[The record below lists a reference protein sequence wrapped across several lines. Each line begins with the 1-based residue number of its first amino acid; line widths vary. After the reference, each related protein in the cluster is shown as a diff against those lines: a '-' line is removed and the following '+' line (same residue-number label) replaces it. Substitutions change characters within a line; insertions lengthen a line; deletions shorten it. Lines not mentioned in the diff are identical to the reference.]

1 MLKHIM
7 AYIDDNLLC
16 LFYGIELL
24 ATKYAIFASYH
35 DLLSDIADS
44 YGVYTA
50 LVVLT
55 ISGTLLL
62 VIVQETSYY
71 AINALCPS
79 VIVKFNKFTNTLAYA
94 KLRLTHFFFNFF
106 K

>member
-1 MLKHIM
+1 MFKHII

-16 LFYGIELL
+16 LFYGVEVL
-24 ATKYAIFASYH
+24 AEKYAIFASYY

-44 YGVYTA
+44 YGIYTA
-50 LVVLT
+50 LAVLT

-62 VIVQETSYY
+62 VVVQETSYY
-71 AINALCPS
+71 ALNALCPS

-94 KLRLTHFFFNFF
+94 KLRLTYFFFNFF